1 LKKRFTAVPISV
13 RLKPELEKLLDQA
26 SRRDRR
32 SRSALIHD
40 ALTAFLKPQ
49 HPGLGT
55 AIRDA
60 LAKTPRGVGIE
71 REQSLAAEK
80 RDWKR

>member
-1 LKKRFTAVPISV
+1 MPISV
-13 RLKPELEKLLDQA
+13 RLKPDLEQLLDKA

-49 HPGLGT
+49 QPKLGA
-55 AIRDA
+55 AIRHA
-60 LAKTPRGVGIE
+60 LSITPRGFGIE
-71 REQSLAAEK
+71 REQPPAADK

>member
-1 LKKRFTAVPISV
+1 MPISV
-13 RLKPELEKLLDQA
+13 RLKPEIERLLDKA

-49 HPGLGT
+49 HPKLGA
-55 AIRDA
+55 AIRQA
-60 LAKTPRGVGIE
+60 LVKAPRGFGIG
-71 REQSLAAEK
+71 REQPPAADK

>member
-1 LKKRFTAVPISV
+1 MPISV
-13 RLKPELEKLLDQA
+13 RLKPDLEQLLDKA

-49 HPGLGT
+49 RPKLGA

-60 LAKTPRGVGIE
+60 LANTPRGFGIG
-71 REQSLAAEK
+71 REQPLVADK

>member
-1 LKKRFTAVPISV
+1 MPISV
-13 RLKPELEKLLDQA
+13 RLKPDLEQLLDKA

-32 SRSALIHD
+32 SRSALIHE

-49 HPGLGT
+49 HPKLGA
-55 AIRDA
+55 AIRQA
-60 LAKTPRGVGIE
+60 LSRMPCGFGIG
-71 REQSLAAEK
+71 REQSPAADK

>member
-1 LKKRFTAVPISV
+1 MPISV
-13 RLKPELEKLLDQA
+13 RLKPDLERLLEDA

-32 SRSALIHD
+32 SRSALIQD

-49 HPGLGT
+49 HPRLGT

-60 LAKTPRGVGIE
+60 LARMPRGLGIE
-71 REQSLAAEK
+71 REQPPAAEK
-80 RDWKR
+80 RDWKS

>member
-1 LKKRFTAVPISV
+1 VPISV
-13 RLKPELEKLLDQA
+13 RLKPDLEQLLDKA

-49 HPGLGT
+49 RPKLGA
-55 AIRDA
+55 AIRQA
-60 LAKTPRGVGIE
+60 LSKMPGGVGIG
-71 REQSLAAEK
+71 REQPAAVDK

>member
-1 LKKRFTAVPISV
+1 MPTSV
-13 RLKPELEKLLDQA
+13 RLKPEIEQLLAQA
-26 SRRDRR
+26 SRREHR

-40 ALTAFLKPQ
+40 ALTAFFKPQ
-49 HPGLGT
+49 HPKLGA

-60 LAKTPRGVGIE
+60 LAESPRGFGVG
-71 REQSLAAEK
+71 REQPPAADK

>member
-1 LKKRFTAVPISV
+1 MPISV
-13 RLKPELEKLLDQA
+13 RLKPEIEQLLDKA

-40 ALTAFLKPQ
+40 ALAAFLKPQ
-49 HPGLGT
+49 RPKLGA
-55 AIRDA
+55 AIRQA
-60 LAKTPRGVGIE
+60 LGEAPQGFGIE
-71 REQSLAAEK
+71 RGQPKAADK

>member
-1 LKKRFTAVPISV
+1 MPISV
-13 RLKPELEKLLDQA
+13 RLKPDLEQLLDKA

-49 HPGLGT
+49 RRKLGT
-55 AIRDA
+55 AIRHA
-60 LAKTPRGVGIE
+60 LAKTPRGFGIE
-71 REQSLAAEK
+71 RGQPPAADK

>member
-1 LKKRFTAVPISV
+1 MPISV
-13 RLKPELEKLLDQA
+13 RLKPELEQLLDQA

-60 LAKTPRGVGIE
+60 LAKTPGDFGIE
-71 REQSLAAEK
+71 REQPRVADK

>member
-1 LKKRFTAVPISV
+1 MPISV
-13 RLKPELEKLLDQA
+13 RLKPDLEQLLDKT

-32 SRSALIHD
+32 SRSALVQD

-49 HPGLGT
+49 QPKLGS
-55 AIRDA
+55 AIRQA
-60 LAKTPRGVGIE
+60 LTKMPRGFGIG
-71 REQSLAAEK
+71 REQPPAADK